1 MYSITNPIDLL
12 SLLRTNV
19 FYGCNAIQN
28 FTIES
33 TKEDSVILSDSIT
46 SLGEG
51 VFQDCTSIVDAYI
64 DISMN
69 EIPKDTFNG
78 CINLTQVYFVDGN
91 NIQILGDSAFANTS
105 LSQITMPQTLT
116 TIGSNCFNSCVNL
129 EKIIFFGLIQTIAQN
144 SFDNCLQLTI
154 QNSALIVNS
163 NDNQVVTTYFQQQ
176 SFDVKIIDYANLD
189 SFLRFFQ
196 DASTILETT
205 YEATKSYFYPYVDIR
220 IDSERTLSANI
231 PLINNDITNATKQI
245 LFKQLILKFIFETNK
260 PFNSFITSN
269 TNIILSTSAI
279 SQSIY
284 EVVVYNTQSKDVVVS
299 NEIYSNRPAIYVLL
313 NSFYSEFLIN
323 NYKLRLSI
331 SSNISN
337 PYQFNYS
344 NDNFVSSSLENKQS
358 LQTFDLTNYS
368 IYVGSNNDVLIY
380 KNTTISSLPL
390 SLYLEAL
397 QLTITSSKSEI
408 ITGPVT
414 NPMSADAYA
423 SIDIPLSLVVNTFLY
438 WSDGINVDNVVEDGV
453 KFKTINYSGWQN
465 SNYYLARAEVT
476 QNKISYYKP
485 QSVMAKN
492 QIKYDFVRYLA
503 LKIFKTS
510 AGADI
515 FRNNDQVTTGLE
527 NLSQLSLTNKLTDLQ
542 TLGEF
547 TIEDTSINNVS
558 GAIFRQ
564 ILLQEPSRI
573 IPNENAWTP
582 MNLYAGDKLYVKLT
596 INPEPNQHKLL
607 NPNNT
612 TPIPARSYLIE
623 MNLISG

>member
-1 MYSITNPIDLL
+1 
-12 SLLRTNV
+12 
-19 FYGCNAIQN
+19 
-28 FTIES
+28 
-33 TKEDSVILSDSIT
+33 
-46 SLGEG
+46 
-51 VFQDCTSIVDAYI
+51 
-64 DISMN
+64 
-69 EIPKDTFNG
+69 
-78 CINLTQVYFVDGN
+78 
-91 NIQILGDSAFANTS
+91 
-105 LSQITMPQTLT
+105 
-116 TIGSNCFNSCVNL
+116 
-129 EKIIFFGLIQTIAQN
+129 
-144 SFDNCLQLTI
+144 
-154 QNSALIVNS
+154 
-163 NDNQVVTTYFQQQ
+163 
-176 SFDVKIIDYANLD
+176 
-189 SFLRFFQ
+189 
-196 DASTILETT
+196 
-205 YEATKSYFYPYVDIR
+205 
-220 IDSERTLSANI
+220 
-231 PLINNDITNATKQI
+231 
-245 LFKQLILKFIFETNK
+245 
-260 PFNSFITSN
+260 
-269 TNIILSTSAI
+269 
-279 SQSIY
+279 
-284 EVVVYNTQSKDVVVS
+284 
-299 NEIYSNRPAIYVLL
+299 
-313 NSFYSEFLIN
+313 
-323 NYKLRLSI
+323 
-331 SSNISN
+331 
-337 PYQFNYS
+337 
-344 NDNFVSSSLENKQS
+344 LENKQS

-368 IYVGSNNDVLIY
+368 IYVGSYNDVLIY

-423 SIDIPLSLVVNTFLY
+423 SIDVPVSLITNTFLY

-503 LKIFKTS
+503 LKLFKTS

-515 FRNNDQVTTGLE
+515 FRNNNQVTTGLE

-564 ILLQEPSRI
+564 ILLQEPGRI
-573 IPNENAWTP
+573 MPNENAWTP